1 MFAVLLQV
9 SKRNTLNCQGI
20 YTVTMNKPIF
30 EKHGRRLLW
39 LLLLLLPW
47 AGLQAQNGKKQPS
60 KNIQDSTLADSTRI
74 SKQVI
79 QSTKDTSRSRVSDT
93 AVAIIINRLEGYTLM
108 LNELGSTLKRGY
120 DTAHITEKLPLMD
133 STLHVI
139 KNNIAALGST
149 PNVHD
154 LYTNKVMLVQLNR
167 ILKMWQDDLFQ
178 HYAKL
183 VNISDTLQQVRKD
196 TAMRAVPTEDELR
209 TFYISQLTSL
219 IMKFRQID
227 KANKQ
232 ALLQMGLLQNEVAM
246 RYIAVT
252 NLLGDMEF
260 QLDNFSRRMFIKDYT
275 YLWQPKKQLQEPT
288 FFTVLKDS
296 VYKNLQILFI
306 FFSVQW
312 PVLIIW
318 LLLAGLFA
326 FWAYN
331 NTRKIRQRHPPT
343 EAEAI
348 LQHSRI
354 LYRFPVASTII
365 FVFTLAGLLSVQ
377 YPILFIQL
385 NWVATITALSYV
397 IAHSIPRHL
406 LNHWIALV
414 GLLFI
419 YFLNNLTIQ
428 ATNAE
433 QWGLFLA
440 AIACIV
446 LGIRLRRITKHST
459 LALPKYS
466 RNMLMLFIVMSAFS
480 LLLVLTGRITA
491 AKIIGATAAISIT
504 MAVNLVFF
512 VDLLMEAVYLQVEA
526 NKNSSSFISFID
538 FQNIQSRLKVFLY
551 LFATITWL
559 MLIARNL
566 YVFDNIYEAISDFLG
581 TSRTIGNTTF
591 TFSSVIIF
599 LLVLWVSTVL
609 TQMIAYM
616 FGDTGQNAGAG
627 KKKKLGSAILLIRL
641 AVLGLGVL
649 LAFAASGIPMD
660 KLAIVIGALGV
671 GIGFGLQNI
680 VNNLVSGVILA
691 FEKPI
696 EVGDVIELGTRSG
709 VVKEIGIRSSK
720 ISAYDGSE
728 VIVPNGDLI
737 SQQLIN
743 WTLSNRTRRVELLI
757 GVGYGSDLKQVTDIL
772 KQTVKGWEG
781 MMENPEPV
789 VLLYQFGD
797 NSVNF
802 RIFFW
807 ILDLG
812 LAGTLQH
819 DVLIRIYENLQK
831 AGIQIPSPQRELH
844 IKSVDPTILQ
854 QWKPEKPPEEET
866 SS

>member
-1 MFAVLLQV
+1 MSA
-9 SKRNTLNCQGI
+9 
-20 YTVTMNKPIF
+20 PIC
-30 EKHGRRLLW
+30 EKHGKQLLW
-39 LLLLLLPW
+39 LLLLLLPL
-47 AGLQAQNGKKQPS
+47 AGLQAQNRKKAVRHQ
-60 KNIQDSTLADSTRI
+60 QDSTLADSARI
-74 SKQVI
+74 RRQVMLHA
-79 QSTKDTSRSRVSDT
+79 SDTTLSRISDT

-120 DTAHITEKLPLMD
+120 DSTRISQKLPLID
-133 STLHVI
+133 SSLHVI

-154 LYTNKVMLVQLNR
+154 LYTNKVMLVQLKR
-167 ILKMWQDDLFQ
+167 ILKIWQDDLFQ

-219 IMKFRQID
+219 ILKFRQID

-260 QLDNFSRRMFIKDYT
+260 QLDNFSRRMFVKDYT
-275 YLWQPKKQLQEPT
+275 YLWQPKKQVSEPS
-288 FFTVLKDS
+288 FLTVLGNS
-296 VYKNLQILFI
+296 VRKNIKVLVI

-312 PVLIIW
+312 PVLVIW
-318 LLLAGLFA
+318 LLLAALFA
-326 FWAYN
+326 FWTYN
-331 NTRKIRQRHPPT
+331 NTRKIRLHHPPS

-348 LQHSRI
+348 LQHSRL
-354 LYRFPVASTII
+354 LYRFPVAGTLI
-365 FVFTLAGLLSVQ
+365 FVCTLSGLLSVQ
-377 YPILFIQL
+377 YPVLFIQL
-385 NWVATITALSYV
+385 NWVVTIAALSYM
-397 IAHSIPRHL
+397 IGHAIPRHL
-406 LNHWIALV
+406 LQHWLALV
-414 GLLFI
+414 ALLFI

-440 AIACIV
+440 AIICIM
-446 LGIRLRRITKHST
+446 LGVRLRKITRHST
-459 LALPKYS
+459 LALPKHS
-466 RNMLMLFIVMSAFS
+466 RKMLLIFIVMSVFS
-480 LLLVLTGRITA
+480 LLLVISGRVTA

-504 MAVNLVFF
+504 MAVNLLYF
-512 VDLLMEAVYLQVEA
+512 VDLIMEAVYLQVEA
-526 NKNSSSFISFID
+526 NKSSSTFISFID
-538 FQNIQSRLKVFLY
+538 FQNIQSRLKAFLY
-551 LFATITWL
+551 LFATIAWL

-566 YVFDNIYEAISDFLG
+566 YVFDNIYEAITDFLAAG
-581 TSRTIGNTTF
+581 RTIGNTTF
-591 TFSSVIIF
+591 TFGSVIIF
-599 LLVLWVSTVL
+599 LLVLWVSTVF
-609 TQMIAYM
+609 TQLIAYM
-616 FGDTGQNAGAG
+616 FGETGQGAHTG
-627 KKKKLGSAILLIRL
+627 QKKKLGSAILLIRL
-641 AVLGLGVL
+641 AILGAGVL

-743 WTLSNRTRRVELLI
+743 WTLSSRTRRVELII
-757 GVGYGSDLKQVTDIL
+757 GVAYGSDVKQVTDIL
-772 KQTVKGWEG
+772 KQALQGRQG
-781 MMENPEPV
+781 IMEAPEPV
-789 VLLYQFGD
+789 VFLYQFAD
-797 NSVNF
+797 SSINF

-807 ILDLG
+807 ITDLA
-812 LAGTLQH
+812 LAGQLQS
-819 DVLIRIYENLQK
+819 DILASIYENLQK
-831 AGIQIPSPQRELH
+831 AGIEMPFPQRDLH
-844 IKSVDPTILQ
+844 IKTVDPSILQ
-854 QWKPEKPPEEET
+854 QWKPGKPPEDT
-866 SS
+866 PRQ